1 MKKLGSY
8 VLSTPYQRRADDM
21 RKEAAANA
29 SGSKFSKSSDL
40 QFFRLPTPKL
50 AVQGRYNQRLH
61 LGVSSC
67 SLQGIAERPLP
78 CNYYVIEYFHGGNT
92 GSNPVGD
99 AKPFQELAS
108 NRRNFRRDKKA
119 QL

>member
-8 VLSTPYQRRADDM
+8 VLSTPYQKSANDM

-78 CNYYVIEYFHGGNT
+78 CNYYVIE
-92 GSNPVGD
+92 
-99 AKPFQELAS
+99 
-108 NRRNFRRDKKA
+108 
-119 QL
+119 